1 MLERLRNI
9 FKGSRAP
16 RSDQR
21 APIRILLVDD
31 SAFIRLVLTRR
42 LNQHPTLR
50 VVGDAASG
58 MEAVG
63 KIDELAPDVI
73 VLDME
78 MPRGTGLDLLRSL
91 PHEFR
96 RRCLLFSSL
105 HPEDASLRT
114 SMQMGAGGVVRKS
127 TRELDLEALVA
138 NLVSEI
144 LRLGLSVQKS
154 ARRR

>member
-1 MLERLRNI
+1 MLERFRKI
-9 FKGSRAP
+9 FKGA
-16 RSDQR
+16 RSARLENR

-42 LNQHPTLR
+42 LNQHPLLR

-58 MEAVG
+58 MEAVS

-78 MPRGTGLDLLRSL
+78 MPRGTGLDLLKSL
-91 PHEFR
+91 PSEHR

-105 HPEDASLRT
+105 HPDDASLRA
-114 SMQMGAGGVVRKS
+114 SVEIGAGGVVRKS
-127 TRELDLEALVA
+127 TRELDLETLVQNLVA
-138 NLVSEI
+138 EI
-144 LRLGLSVQKS
+144 LRVGANVQGTF
-154 ARRR
+154 RRS